1 MYPTQNAGIHTCRP
15 AASLAPG
22 VSGSVDAARPGARSL
37 RICVIGDSIAAGT
50 GDQRCLGWPGRLASR
65 LIADGADLTVY
76 ALGVRGDTSEDVA
89 RRWQAEAEARLP
101 TVFPRALIF
110 QFGLN
115 DCAMRTWADGRS
127 ERRVSVERSLECT
140 RATLAS
146 AAARYPTLMIG
157 PAPVDD
163 DRPGPQLVAGVQQRI
178 RNDDIRDLDGR
189 LEVTA
194 QDVAVPYLSVFAAL
208 EGDARWRRATLLGDG
223 VHPSDEGYEVL
234 AGLVDGWSAWQA
246 LLAIAKGG
254 S

>member
-1 MYPTQNAGIHTCRP
+1 MC
-15 AASLAPG
+15 
-22 VSGSVDAARPGARSL
+22 
-37 RICVIGDSIAAGT
+37 
-50 GDQRCLGWPGRLASR
+50 
-65 LIADGADLTVY
+65 
-76 ALGVRGDTSEDVA
+76 
-89 RRWQAEAEARLP
+89 
-101 TVFPRALIF
+101 
-110 QFGLN
+110 
-115 DCAMRTWADGRS
+115 
-127 ERRVSVERSLECT
+127 
-140 RATLAS
+140 
-146 AAARYPTLMIG
+146 PTLMIG

-194 QDVAVPYLSVFAAL
+194 QGVAVPYLSVFAAL
-208 EGDARWRRATLLGDG
+208 EGDAGWRRAMLLGDG